1 MQQIVQV
8 SNAVVDEQDVIAL
21 RRFLS
26 EFRSKLLEN
35 KTDKALIR
43 MIYDSLQA
51 FGPNACGSN
60 LLINRFIKKEE
71 SLLFRIDKVLN
82 E

>member
-1 MQQIVQV
+1 MAAI
-8 SNAVVDEQDVIAL
+8 SESDVLDI
-21 RRFLS
+21 RRFLN
-26 EFRSKLLEN
+26 EFRTKLQEN

-51 FGPNACGSN
+51 FGPGAAGSN

-71 SLLFRIDKVLN
+71 SLLFRIEKLLN
-82 E
+82 AQ